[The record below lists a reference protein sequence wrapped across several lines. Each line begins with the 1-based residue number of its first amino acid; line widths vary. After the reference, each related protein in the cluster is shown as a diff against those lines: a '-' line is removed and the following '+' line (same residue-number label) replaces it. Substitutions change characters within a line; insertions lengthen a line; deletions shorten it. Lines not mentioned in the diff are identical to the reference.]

1 MQNLLWC
8 AVSGVAPPH
17 NMAFCLDYFTY
28 EKSPQIRPRLASF
41 SASVSRSVHTRQQT
55 LGAAP
60 TAMAA
65 AVVWV
70 ACGVAPSRAVSG
82 HHVSVPSH
90 SHRSTASVMVF
101 HSQRRR
107 RALLKAESEMQLI
120 VDEVA
125 TDLRRVQD
133 AYMATWRQNTEGRA
147 ALAAAY
153 RLSCI
158 SPLLDAH
165 LELYEQAQMYQQA
178 QLDIRQAQLIK
189 PCKSISNLT
198 AEMAAPI
205 RQLQLQRDRVR
216 EESPR
221 VALRWVS
228 RITSEASL
236 VVEYSEAELSRARA
250 LEALNIDARAQ
261 AAPRLSSPPLAFI
274 VRNGSEVVKLSPASA
289 APPRDFFGGVVQ
301 TDSTLRETSKGR
313 ANESDSSD
321 KATGS
326 SAGG

>member
-1 MQNLLWC
+1 
-8 AVSGVAPPH
+8 
-17 NMAFCLDYFTY
+17 
-28 EKSPQIRPRLASF
+28 
-41 SASVSRSVHTRQQT
+41 
-55 LGAAP
+55 
-60 TAMAA
+60 MAA

-82 HHVSVPSH
+82 HHVSVPSQ
-90 SHRSTASVMVF
+90 SPRSTALVMVF

-107 RALLKAESEMQLI
+107 RALLRAESEMQLI

-133 AYMATWRQNTEGRA
+133 AYMTTWRQNTEGRA

-250 LEALNIDARAQ
+250 LEALNIDARIQQ

-326 SAGG
+326 SADG

>member
-1 MQNLLWC
+1 
-8 AVSGVAPPH
+8 
-17 NMAFCLDYFTY
+17 
-28 EKSPQIRPRLASF
+28 
-41 SASVSRSVHTRQQT
+41 
-55 LGAAP
+55 
-60 TAMAA
+60 MAA

-90 SHRSTASVMVF
+90 SPRSTASVMVF

-165 LELYEQAQMYQQA
+165 LELYEQAQKYQQA

-301 TDSTLRETSKGR
+301 TDSTLRETSKVR